1 MAIGGERYDSPNRV
15 VRREHFI
22 NAPAGA
28 TTALG
33 KKRHFQAMVLKAVHA
48 TVITAGTVTGHG
60 YDIYNGTT
68 SIASITLGLSAAEV
82 VVSSNVLNADI
93 VAGSS
98 FEVRSLADATGAAE
112 IVMEYE
118 VAAGAVH
125 TL

>member
-1 MAIGGERYDSPNRV
+1 MATGGVSYDHPNRV

-22 NAPAGA
+22 NAVAGA

-33 KKRHFQAMVLKAVHA
+33 KRRHFQAMVLKAVHA
-48 TVITAGTVTGHG
+48 TVAVAGTVTTHG

-68 SIASITLGLSAAEV
+68 SIASILLGTGAAAV
-82 VVSSNVLNADI
+82 QVSSSVLNAAI
-93 VAGSS
+93 PAQGS

-118 VAAGAVH
+118 AAQTAVH